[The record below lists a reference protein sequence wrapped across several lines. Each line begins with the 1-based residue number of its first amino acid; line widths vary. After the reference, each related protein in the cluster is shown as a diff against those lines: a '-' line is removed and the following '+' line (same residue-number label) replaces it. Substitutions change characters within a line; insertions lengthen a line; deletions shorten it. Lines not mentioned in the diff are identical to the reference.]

1 MVGGMIAT
9 YLLLCG
15 DGSYYVGSTRNLE
28 HRMEQ
33 HDAGLGGRYT
43 SRRMPVR
50 LVWYRE
56 SDRIDEAYALEKKI
70 QNWSRAKREA
80 LIEGRLGDL
89 PALSKKR
96 FPKRVE

>member
-1 MVGGMIAT
+1 MIAT
-9 YLLLCG
+9 YILRCG
-15 DGSYYVGSTRNLE
+15 DGSYYVGSARNLE

-33 HDAGLGGRYT
+33 HYAGLGSQYT
-43 SRRMPVR
+43 SKRMPVR
-50 LVWYRE
+50 LVWFRE
-56 SDRIDEAYALEKKI
+56 SDRIDEAYSLEKRI

-96 FPKRVE
+96 FPRKRLE